1 MMRMADRRLQD
12 WKEGQLPVCEE
23 AVKEGGL
30 VQQEVHQ
37 QQR

>member
-1 MMRMADRRLQD
+1 MRMTDRRLQD